1 MAGRGQAPSRP
12 RNMRHTLRVLLDY
25 MGHARTRLA
34 VVAVLVTVSGLANL
48 LGTYMIKP
56 VVNAVGAGDFSRF
69 SRLVALTACIYAVGV
84 ASAVGYTQTMVRAA
98 QKVVFDIRRDLLAHI
113 EGLPLSFFDSTRH
126 GDVMSYFT
134 NDVDT
139 VSEALNNSFA
149 SAVQALIQTVGTF
162 TLLVVLDWRLTL
174 ITLACDVL
182 IACYVRFSGG
192 RSRRYFGAQQ
202 ATLGQLDG
210 YVEEMMAGQKVV
222 KVFNHEDASQADF
235 DGLNEALR
243 QSGTTAQ
250 AYASTMVPVTVAV
263 SYMNFAVV
271 CVVGALLALGGRA
284 DVGSLASYL
293 VFVRQACMPINQLTQ
308 QRKELQAKQKEQQKT
323 INNLRSK
330 KASVVDQKAALDQ
343 ENDLAQQEIE
353 VVKQQ
358 ITAYDQQIEDKGV
371 ELEEAKQEEEAQTV
385 RFRGCVRHLEEY
397 GQMSYIA
404 ILLEATSLSDLL
416 ARMDMVGEVI
426 AYNKQVQ
433 ADMTAAR
440 EKVETVKAEL
450 EDARTELQDKQS
462 ELETKQVELQQ
473 KVSEANAL
481 LASLESDINAY
492 KSVYDQY
499 EQQQQNVQSQIDK
512 QVEDLRRQE
521 EANKKNDPSYDAG
534 KDNGATGSMMWPCPS
549 CHTITSEFGWRY
561 HPIYHTQK
569 YHSGVD
575 IGASYGASIVAADGG
590 TVITAGA
597 VSGYGNCVVI
607 NHGNGITTLYGHMSS
622 IAVSSGQKV
631 SKGQTIGYVGSTG
644 NSTGPHLHWEVT
656 VNGVRQNPLN
666 YAR

>member
-1 MAGRGQAPSRP
+1 MKIILLQDEKKLGKKGDIIEASEGYA
-12 RNMRHTLRVLLDY
+12 RNYILPKKIGVEASSKNLNDLKLHK
-25 MGHARTRLA
+25 ANEEK
-34 VVAVLVTVSGLANL
+34 VA
-48 LGTYMIKP
+48 
-56 VVNAVGAGDFSRF
+56 
-69 SRLVALTACIYAVGV
+69 
-84 ASAVGYTQTMVRAA
+84 
-98 QKVVFDIRRDLLAHI
+98 
-113 EGLPLSFFDSTRH
+113 
-126 GDVMSYFT
+126 
-134 NDVDT
+134 
-139 VSEALNNSFA
+139 
-149 SAVQALIQTVGTF
+149 
-162 TLLVVLDWRLTL
+162 
-174 ITLACDVL
+174 
-182 IACYVRFSGG
+182 
-192 RSRRYFGAQQ
+192 
-202 ATLGQLDG
+202 
-210 YVEEMMAGQKVV
+210 
-222 KVFNHEDASQADF
+222 
-235 DGLNEALR
+235 
-243 QSGTTAQ
+243 
-250 AYASTMVPVTVAV
+250 
-263 SYMNFAVV
+263 
-271 CVVGALLALGGRA
+271 
-284 DVGSLASYL
+284 
-293 VFVRQACMPINQLTQ
+293 
-308 QRKELQAKQKEQQKT
+308 
-323 INNLRSK
+323 
-330 KASVVDQKAALDQ
+330 Q
-343 ENDLAQQEIE
+343 ENLDAAKALA
-353 VVKQQ
+353 
-358 ITAYDQQIEDKGV
+358 T
-371 ELEEAKQEEEAQTV
+371 
-385 RFRGCVRHLEEY
+385 
-397 GQMSYIA
+397 
-404 ILLEATSLSDLL
+404 
-416 ARMDMVGEVI
+416 
-426 AYNKQVQ
+426 
-433 ADMTAAR
+433 
-440 EKVETVKAEL
+440 
-450 EDARTELQDKQS
+450 

-607 NHGNGITTLYGHMSS
+607 NHGNGITTLYGHISS